1 MSAREIAEAFTAA
14 LDAGDFDTA
23 ASYLADNFQFS
34 GTMMPEALGA
44 QQWLGMSMALKA
56 GIPDM
61 SYNFAFHESD
71 ENSARVSSRISG
83 THTGDLDMTGMGMG
97 IIPPTGV
104 SFTCGE
110 EFSVG
115 HVEGGK
121 IASIHL
127 EQSPDSGLFD
137 MFRQLGIQL
146 PQM

>member
-44 QQWLGMSMALKA
+44 QQWLGMSMALRA

-61 SYNFAFHESD
+61 SYNFTLHESD
-71 ENSARVSSRISG
+71 ESSVRVSSRISG
-83 THTGDLDMTGMGMG
+83 THTQDLDMTGMGMG
-97 IIPPTGV
+97 VVAPTGV
-104 SFTCGE
+104 AFTCGE

-115 HVEGGK
+115 RVEGGK
-121 IASIHL
+121 VTSIHL
-127 EQSPDSGLFD
+127 EQSPNSGLMDLFQ
-137 MFRQLGIQL
+137 QLGIQ
-146 PQM
+146 PSQM